1 MKKQKRGTDK
11 KREFILFVVFV
22 CVVSILIYRFN
33 KKEDI
38 NEIVAVSSID
48 DYNYVLDSNETRVY
62 KNYFKDLEKLLKSDN
77 IDEEEY
83 ASLISKLF
91 IIDFYT
97 LNNKLTNQ
105 DVGGLQFI
113 NSKIKD
119 NFYSKAVNT
128 IYKYVKSNIYG
139 ERRQNLPEVKDV
151 EIESIKSIKFD
162 EGNIQDNIAYEV
174 VCNVLYKKDLGY
186 SDKIII
192 RLIHEDNKLTIV
204 EIEEK

>member
-11 KREFILFVVFV
+11 KKKFVVLLVFV
-22 CVVSILIYRFN
+22 SIILIFIYNLRNKDTNEIMVVS
-33 KKEDI
+33 K
-38 NEIVAVSSID
+38 ID

-62 KNYFKDLEKLLKSDN
+62 KKYFKDLEKLLKSDY
-77 IDEEEY
+77 IDEKEY

-113 NSKIKD
+113 NSNIKD
-119 NFYSKAVNT
+119 EFYSKSVNT

-139 ERRQNLPEVKDV
+139 ERYQNLPEVKDV
-151 EIESIKSIKFD
+151 EIENIKSIKFD
-162 EGNIQDNIAYEV
+162 EGGIKDDICYEV
-174 VCNVLYKKDLGY
+174 VCSIYYKKDLGY
-186 SDKIII
+186 AKKIVL
-192 RLIHEDNKLTIV
+192 RLVHEDGNKLTIV
-204 EIEEK
+204 EINEE